1 MTAFERLHPA
11 LQHHVVNSL
20 GWSSLRPLQ
29 EQAIE
34 PLLAGETA
42 LIIGPTAGGKTEA
55 AVLPILS
62 RMGAEEWRGL
72 SLIYVCPLRALLNNL
87 ESRLVRYAGFI
98 GRRVAV
104 WHGDVGEAARRR
116 IRRDPPDI
124 LLTTPESLEVM
135 LVSRHSDRGFF
146 GDAQAVIVDEL
157 HAFAGDD
164 RGWHLLSVLARV
176 QRLAGRELQRVGLSA
191 TIGNAGELLDWL
203 SSGGARPRR
212 VIAPGGEPPAAP
224 DVGLDY
230 VATVQNAAAVIAQ
243 LHRGEKR
250 LVFVD
255 SRARVEQLSA
265 ELRSRN
271 VATFVSHSSLGVEER
286 RRAETAFA
294 EGHDCVIVAT
304 STLELGID
312 VGDLDRVIQID
323 APSTVAGFLQ
333 RLGRTGRRSDSR
345 RNCLFL
351 TTSDDAFLRAAGLIQ
366 LWSEG
371 YVEPVTPPTSPYH
384 ILAQQIMAL
393 TLQEGGLG
401 RTRWREWLA
410 HVPAFGSMS
419 GADVDAVLD
428 YMTGRGIL
436 VEDAGILSFGPDG
449 ERSFGHRNF
458 LALFSAFTSPPL
470 FSVLHGRTEIGRVH
484 EVSFH
489 AAHGR
494 SAVLLLGGRSWR
506 VTHLDWSKRVAY
518 VESVEME
525 GRSRWVSGGTNLHFR
540 LCRSIRR
547 VLNTGH
553 CPATLSARAKDRM
566 TSLGA
571 KYLWV
576 DDASTALVRDDTGD
590 LRWWTFAGLR
600 ANAWLGK
607 ALEPWVEG
615 DSGFDNLS
623 IRLRR
628 EAVDLRAFRS
638 RMDALAAD
646 LSAVDFPVSEEAI
659 VELKFSECV
668 PNDLSRAMLRRRLQ
682 DERAVSVVLTEPLRA
697 VDVVR

>member
-1 MTAFERLHPA
+1 VTPFERLHPA

-34 PLLAGETA
+34 PLLAGETV
-42 LIIGPTAGGKTEA
+42 LIIGPTAGGQTEA
-55 AVLPILS
+55 AALPILS
-62 RMGAEEWRGL
+62 RMSAEEWRGL
-72 SLIYVCPLRALLNNL
+72 GLLYVCPLRALLNNL
-87 ESRLVRYAGFI
+87 ESRLARYAGFI

-124 LLTTPESLEVM
+124 LLTTPESVEVM

-146 GDAQAVIVDEL
+146 GAAQAVIVDEL

-203 SSGGARPRR
+203 ASGGARPRR
-212 VIAPGGEPPAAP
+212 VIAPAGELPAP
-224 DVGLDY
+224 GVGLDY
-230 VATVQNAAAVIAQ
+230 VGTIQNAATVIAQ

-265 ELRSRN
+265 ELRSQN
-271 VATFVSHSSLGVEER
+271 VATFVSHSSLGAEER

-294 EGHDCVIVAT
+294 EGHNCVIVAT

-351 TTSDDAFLRAAGLIQ
+351 TTSDDAFLRAAGVIQ

-371 YVEPVTPPTSPYH
+371 YVEPVTPPASPYH
-384 ILAQQIMAL
+384 ILAQQVMAL
-393 TLQEGGLG
+393 TLQERGLG

-410 HVPAFGSMS
+410 SVPAFGAMS
-419 GADVDAVLD
+419 AAEVDAVLD

-436 VEDAGILSFGPDG
+436 IEDAGILSFGPEG
-449 ERSFGHRNF
+449 ERSFGYRNF
-458 LALFSAFTSPPL
+458 LELFSAFTSPPL
-470 FSVLHGRTEIGRVH
+470 FSVFHGRIEIGRVH
-484 EVSFH
+484 EASFH
-489 AAHGR
+489 VAHGQ

-506 VTHLDWSKRVAY
+506 VTHLDWSRRVAY
-518 VESVEME
+518 VEAVEME
-525 GRSRWVSGGTNLHFR
+525 GRSRWISGGTDLHFH

-553 CPATLSARAKDRM
+553 CPAALSVRAKDRM

-571 KYLWV
+571 KYPWI
-576 DDASTALVRDDTGD
+576 DDESTALVRDENGD

-615 DSGFDNLS
+615 G
-623 IRLRR
+623 
-628 EAVDLRAFRS
+628 S
-638 RMDALAAD
+638 RFVTVQALAG
-646 LSAVDFPVSEEAI
+646 S
-659 VELKFSECV
+659 
-668 PNDLSRAMLRRRLQ
+668 SRG
-682 DERAVSVVLTEPLRA
+682 E
-697 VDVVR
+697 